1 MTTYR
6 ENLLDRMIHIYGFE
20 NPMVIQ
26 FADICEKYPNN
37 AEYDNALRVL
47 VEAHE
52 AYPIFE
58 ED

>member
-1 MTTYR
+1 MTTCR
-6 ENLLDRMIHIYGFE
+6 ENLIDRMIHLYGFE

-26 FADICEKYPNN
+26 FAGMCEKYPNT
-37 AEYDNALRVL
+37 ADYDDVLRIL

-52 AYPIFE
+52 ENPLFG